1 MTTTATSVE
10 TTPAALGAADARA
23 PLRRAPGLRRFVR
36 VFLGRP
42 VVVFGAVL
50 LAIVVLAAAL
60 APVIAPYD
68 PYTQDLSAVLQGA
81 SPVHWLGTDTLG
93 RDTLSRIIYGAQIA
107 LLIGIGTVAMAATI
121 GTTLG
126 LVAAYFGGWVFTVIM
141 RLTDAMM
148 AIPALLLALVI
159 STLLG
164 SGLNAVLIAVGLAL
178 MPGYVRLMAGQVLS
192 AKNNEYVT
200 AARSIGA
207 SRTSVMFR
215 HILPNCLSPLIVQV
229 TLVIGL
235 AILIEATLSFLGL
248 GIKPPT
254 AAWGSMVNDGY
265 RYLALHPI
273 LSIGP
278 GLAIM
283 LVVFAFNMVGDGLRD
298 ALDPRLRNVL

>member
-1 MTTTATSVE
+1 VAITIEAPPGGTTDQ
-10 TTPAALGAADARA
+10 PAIR
-23 PLRRAPGLRRFVR
+23 PVRRVNQWRRFTR
-36 VFLGRP
+36 VFFNRP
-42 VVVFGAVL
+42 VVLFGTIAIVL
-50 LAIVVLAAAL
+50 LVLAAIC
-60 APVIAPYD
+60 APLIAPYD
-68 PYTQDLSAVLQGA
+68 PYAQNLALVLQDA
-81 SPVHWLGTDTLG
+81 SFEHWLGTDALG
-93 RDTLSRIIYGAQIA
+93 RDTLSRIIYGSRIA
-107 LLIGIGTVAMAATI
+107 LLIGVGTVAAAATV

-126 LVAAYFGGWVFTVIM
+126 LIAAYFGGWVFTVIM

-148 AIPALLLALVI
+148 AIPALLLALVV

-164 SGLNAVLIAVGLAL
+164 SGLTGVMVAVALAL

-192 AKNNEYVT
+192 ARENEYVI

-207 SRTSVMFR
+207 GRIAVMFR

-254 AAWGSMVNDGY
+254 AAWGSMVFDGY
-265 RYLALHPI
+265 RYLALRPI
-273 LSIGP
+273 MSIGP

-298 ALDPRLRNVL
+298 ALDPRMRNSL

>member
-1 MTTTATSVE
+1 MTVGLQAPVVAPVAVS
-10 TTPAALGAADARA
+10 AAAQ
-23 PLRRAPGLRRFVR
+23 LRRPNRLRRFAHVFFSR
-36 VFLGRP
+36 SVVSFGTATILALFLG
-42 VVVFGAVL
+42 AL
-50 LAIVVLAAAL
+50 L

-68 PYTQDLSAVLQGA
+68 PYEQDLANVLQDPSAG
-81 SPVHWLGTDTLG
+81 HWLGTDALG
-93 RDTLSRIIYGAQIA
+93 RDTFSRIVYGSRIA
-107 LLIGIGTVAMAATI
+107 LLIGIGTVAVAATV

-126 LVAAYFGGWVFTVIM
+126 MVAAYFGSWVFTVIM

-148 AIPALLLALVI
+148 AIPALLLALVVA
-159 STLLG
+159 TLLG
-164 SGLNAVLIAVGLAL
+164 SGLNAVIVAVALAL
-178 MPGYVRLMAGQVLS
+178 VPGYIRLMAGQVLS
-192 AKNNEYVT
+192 AKQNEYVV

-207 SRTSVMFR
+207 NSVAVMFR

-254 AAWGSMVNDGY
+254 AAWGSMVYDGY
-265 RYLALHPI
+265 RYLALRPI
-273 LSIGP
+273 LSLGP

-298 ALDPRLRNVL
+298 ALDPRMRNSL